1 MFTRCT
7 VLRCAIPAF
16 LLALSFVSA
25 ARADDVQPPPV
36 DNPACRPTT
45 DPSQGGD
52 QSYPTCARF
61 ADLTLDVG
69 NLPGMAIGGVFVPWG
84 GNAVLQDADASARFG
99 GRCAFSYLHLN
110 LNTGGAASVATQN
123 AIHLHAPGL
132 PMLASSPLPSL
143 QPGMGAVS
151 SGTLWLA
158 PGVWTLYV
166 YADTPWSVPEIHE
179 YNNLRMVQVT
189 VQGRCR

>member
-1 MFTRCT
+1 MSP
-7 VLRCAIPAF
+7 RCAALPL
-16 LLALSFVSA
+16 LLALSFASA
-25 ARADDVQPPPV
+25 AHGNDLQPPPV
-36 DNPACRPTT
+36 DNPVCRPTT

-52 QSYPTCARF
+52 QTYPTCAGF
-61 ADLTLDVG
+61 ADITLDVG
-69 NLPGMAIGGVFVPWG
+69 NLPGIAIGGAFVPWG
-84 GNAVLQDADASARFG
+84 GNTALQDANASARFG

-110 LNTGGAASVATQN
+110 LNTGGAASAATQN

-132 PMLASSPLPSL
+132 PMLASSTLPSL

-166 YADTPWSVPEIHE
+166 YADRPWSVPETNE
-179 YNNLRMVQVT
+179 QNNLRMVQVT